1 MAAINAEMANRE
13 TTVNS
18 RLASLAI
25 LMEARGASCLY
36 AIGEVYSVLRT
47 GKVHTKQELM
57 QDHQFYPRKTSRAL
71 STYSND

>member
-18 RLASLAI
+18 RLAF
-25 LMEARGASCLY
+25 MEARGASCLY